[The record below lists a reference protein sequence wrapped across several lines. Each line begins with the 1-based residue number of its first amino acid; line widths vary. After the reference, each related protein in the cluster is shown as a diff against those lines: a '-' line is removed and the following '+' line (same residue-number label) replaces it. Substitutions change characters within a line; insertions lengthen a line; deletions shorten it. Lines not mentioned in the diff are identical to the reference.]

1 MDQNRGLKGLESLV
15 LGQGLCTM
23 CGACARMCP
32 YLEAFKG
39 RIVKL
44 HDCDLAEGRC
54 YAHCPRTVL
63 DLTALNRNRFGSEE
77 VPVELGFH
85 NRILMARGLD
95 PELLQKAQTGGV
107 VSSLVALAL
116 EENLVDAAVLTQR
129 GKDLLPSGR
138 IVTCREEVLE
148 CAGSSYVASA
158 SLAALNKG
166 PWNGQERIA
175 VVGVPCQISAL
186 EKMRSC
192 ELVQDAPAAK
202 RVVLSI
208 GLFCTWALSYAPFIA
223 FLKHRLQSH
232 VVEAMDISPPPE
244 RVLRVRTSGGTM
256 EIPVDEIRPFIQPA
270 CGLCADM
277 TSELADISVGT
288 VEGEPGWNTL
298 IIRTQAGESLLEKA
312 LVKQLLEVKPL
323 PPAHVE
329 HLFQASMLK
338 KRRALEAIK
347 NMEDKQCGYLLADSR
362 WLERV
367 RLGTEGRQQ

>member
-15 LGQGLCTM
+15 LGRGLCTT

-32 YLEAFKG
+32 YLEAFNG

-54 YAHCPRTVL
+54 YAHCPRTAL
-63 DLTALNRNRFGSEE
+63 DLRALNQNRFGSQE

-85 NRILMARGLD
+85 NRILMARSLD
-95 PELLQKAQTGGV
+95 TELLQKAQTAGV

-116 EENLVDAAVLTQR
+116 EEDLVNAAVLTQR

-138 IVTCREEVLE
+138 IATCREEVLE
-148 CAGSSYVASA
+148 CAGSSYVASP

-186 EKMRSC
+186 EKMKSC
-192 ELVQDAPAAK
+192 DLLQDAPAAK

-208 GLFCTWALSYAPFIA
+208 GLFCTWALSYGPFIG
-223 FLKHRLQSH
+223 FLRHRLPSQD
-232 VVEAMDISPPPE
+232 VEAMDISPPPE
-244 RVLRVRTSGGTM
+244 RILRVRTSAGTM

-270 CGLCADM
+270 CALCADM
-277 TSELADISVGT
+277 TSELADLSVGT

-298 IIRTQAGESLLEKA
+298 ILRTRAGESLLEKA
-312 LVKQLLEVKPL
+312 LAKQLLEVKPL
-323 PPAHVE
+323 PPRYVE
-329 HLFQASMLK
+329 HLVQASMLK
-338 KRRALEAIK
+338 KRRALEAIR
-347 NMEDKQCGYLLADSR
+347 NMEDKQCDYLLADPR

-367 RLGTEGRQQ
+367 KVGTEGRQQ